1 MFFVYGLQKS
11 GISIIKLLEK
21 NNEEFRI
28 WDDNTLLRKKL
39 IKIFDKNL
47 YFTWDFYKTK

>member
-28 WDDNTLLRKKL
+28 WDDDYR
-39 IKIFDKNL
+39 IKE
-47 YFTWDFYKTK
+47 KTY